1 MWLVRIK
8 IKSASYII
16 NLCAGNP
23 DYERVNDEFGHYY
36 AKKSETYV
44 FEEDM
49 IKYCGHDITVNF
61 DEHNNIFT
69 TRLGTEFPSWAVEV
83 IDV

>member
-1 MWLVRIK
+1 MR
-8 IKSASYII
+8 SASYII

-36 AKKSETYV
+36 AKRGEISV

-49 IKYCGHDITVNF
+49 IKYCDNKIMVSFN
-61 DEHNNIFT
+61 EHSNVFM
-69 TRLGTEFPSWAVEV
+69 TRLGTEFPSWTVEV
-83 IDV
+83 MSV